1 MLASRSTGLFTKGMA
16 LRTGASQAASEAA
29 ATPKPI
35 LVKLHSQIT
44 DVLRMPDVAGAITK
58 QGAEV
63 EGGTAD
69 EFRKYLIS
77 EIAKWS
83 KVIKAAGVQP

>member
-1 MLASRSTGLFTKGMA
+1 MLVQRAKD
-16 LRTGASQAASEAA
+16 
-29 ATPKPI
+29 
-35 LVKLHSQIT
+35 LV
-44 DVLRMPDVAGAITK
+44 VV